1 MAALVILN
9 ASISLLILPSLVP
22 LTNTQIMSNIS
33 CLLAPSAFSISTAM
47 PMLLHSSRLSMTSS
61 YQSCRLFFPSVLS
74 LFPST
79 PVTLTSSLTS
89 LWISQTAL
97 TSSQSGPSSD
107 QTSAETTS
115 DRAPGFCPRSHPG
128 NYFIQLP
135 FYFLCGTL
143 SLIFVLNP

>member
-1 MAALVILN
+1 
-9 ASISLLILPSLVP
+9 
-22 LTNTQIMSNIS
+22 MSNIS
-33 CLLAPSAFSISTAM
+33 CLSAPSAFSISTAM

-61 YQSCRLFFPSVLS
+61 YQSCRPFFPSRPS
-74 LFPST
+74 LFPSI

-115 DRAPGFCPRSHPG
+115 DRAPGFCPCSHPE

-135 FYFLCGTL
+135 FYFSVKLLWDIISRLCFK
-143 SLIFVLNP
+143 SLVSLPFTRNGIRNHVLCCYFYLF